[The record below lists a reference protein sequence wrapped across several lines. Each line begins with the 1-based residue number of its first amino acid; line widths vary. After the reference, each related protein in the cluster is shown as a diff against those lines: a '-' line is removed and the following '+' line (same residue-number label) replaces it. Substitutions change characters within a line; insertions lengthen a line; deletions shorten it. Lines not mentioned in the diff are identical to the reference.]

1 MERHT
6 LEQVI
11 PKLGAEI
18 VLLNPLEVGAVCQH
32 SILGG
37 HISNNKALL
46 EKEMGE
52 KEMGS
57 E

>member
-46 EKEMGE
+46 EKEMG
-52 KEMGS
+52 S